1 MKLNGLSMVV
11 VVGLAASAV
20 ACGSDPGDP
29 DPSTSSGTT
38 TTSSGMGGMTGTGGA
53 STTSGTGGTGGSG
66 AGAPDLTTP
75 AQIEAFLDGKTLTMT
90 GNDIPS
96 HPNGYDEN
104 INFADATQC
113 YASTV
118 LELNGTTFSVTS
130 DLGTLEN
137 APNTGDVGNCDN
149 GTVSNTLAFTSL
161 SHSFENVQGN
171 AECFDFNISYQGGFS
186 QEGRGSI
193 SADGGT
199 VSLELFVKDQAVN
212 MRCADG
218 AVGSGGVTLNAS
230 PFTGDAVQVYRVT
243 QM

>member
-104 INFADATQC
+104 TNFGSATQC
-113 YASTV
+113 YAQTV
-118 LELNGTTFSVTS
+118 MVLNGTTFSVVS

-137 APNTGDVGNCDN
+137 APMSGDTGTCNHDV
-149 GTVSNTLAFTSL
+149 VSATLPFDSTS
-161 SHSFENVQGN
+161 HVFENIQGN
-171 AECFDFNISYQGGFS
+171 ADCFDFNINYNGFA
-186 QEGRGSI
+186 QEGRGAI

-199 VSLELFVKDQAVN
+199 LNLELYFKDQAVN

-218 AVGSGGVTLNAS
+218 AVGASGVMVNGQ
-230 PFTGDAVQVYRVT
+230 PFAGDAVQVYRIT
-243 QM
+243 DT